1 MDLFDPTQSRISFQD
16 PQNNITTIAIM
27 PIKEISKEEMS
38 YMYLPG
44 TAKPEHVPLNTN
56 DICMSW
62 NV

>member
-1 MDLFDPTQSRISFQD
+1 MDLFDPTQSRISFHD

-44 TAKPEHVPLNTN
+44 TAKLEHAPLNEN

-62 NV
+62 NI